1 METLRLFPPVVQIPK
16 WTDNKAQ
23 TVTLDGSPFTL
34 PPRTMV
40 SISAPGLH
48 YNRRFWGKDAAVFRP
63 QRWLSK
69 DGKTLAPEP
78 VEGSFISF
86 SRGARGCLGKRFSEA
101 EFVAVFSVVLTG
113 HRLELEV
120 DSKKDETLEMAQDRA
135 RSALD
140 KSMSHLSL
148 HVGGEVPLRFASRK

>member
-16 WTDNKAQ
+16 WTDGKAQ
-23 TVTLDGSPFTL
+23 TLTFGGSSITL
-34 PPRTMV
+34 PPETMI

-48 YNRRFWGKDAAVFRP
+48 YNPRFWGKDAAVFRP

-69 DGKTLAPEP
+69 DCRTLAPEP

-101 EFVAVFSVVLTG
+101 EFVAVLSVVLTK

-120 DSKKDETLEMAQDRA
+120 DSEKGETLEMAQDRA
-135 RSALD
+135 RLALG
-140 KSMSHLSL
+140 KSVSHLSL
-148 HVGGEVPLRFASRK
+148 HVGGEVPLHFASRK